1 MSVLLRAS
9 SYEPGYRDALRLGF
23 IGDIS
28 AQFPRREKVNDPG
41 DEVWRQIRE
50 KKQTWRDKNF
60 NLLAYHSSG
69 NS

>member
-1 MSVLLRAS
+1 MLVLLKAS

-23 IGDIS
+23 IWDIS
-28 AQFPRREKVNDPG
+28 AQFPRWEKVNDPG
-41 DEVWRQIRE
+41 DEVWRQIRG